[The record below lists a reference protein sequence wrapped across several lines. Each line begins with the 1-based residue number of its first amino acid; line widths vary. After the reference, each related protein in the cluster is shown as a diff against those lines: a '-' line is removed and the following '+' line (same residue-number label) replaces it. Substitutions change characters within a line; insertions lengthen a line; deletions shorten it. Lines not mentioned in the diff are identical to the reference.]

1 MVKRFGYWVFGKD
14 MNNVKL
20 ETLQKNGVT
29 DIFLNYYA
37 FTAHG
42 KSKVVAWIK
51 KAKKYGIKTHIWV
64 QCFFNGDWVNPVN
77 MDLNKKRKEI
87 KGYANTEG
95 VYGIHLDYL
104 RYPGNAYKTSNGTA
118 TITKFVQNVRKD
130 NPKVLLTCAV
140 MPEEDCKKYYG
151 QDISALAKTVDRI
164 IPMQYKGNY
173 EAGTSW
179 LKSTTKYFSGKA
191 KIWSGLQSYKSDD
204 DTTVLSSKELL
215 SDVKTCFNNGA
226 RGVVLFR
233 YGLAPSLNLKSYT
246 TEKKTT
252 TTAKSSTSTT
262 STTKK
267 TNTTTTTASTTKK
280 TTTVASISYKTIVS
294 KAKVIVENAEKNH
307 KSVGKKWSYYIA
319 KAIQNPNKSIKKV
332 TFDYASKPMGDTF
345 NNVKISKTDYI
356 ACAKQLTTFV
366 EKKKRLRNYLDFGK
380 KQIIVRD
387 YTYTLARILIYYD
400 TNKKLPSSSKVN
412 TGVWK
417 KPEPLHDYLTSEG
430 CSGMGQ
436 CNGYY
441 CACNSLQQMFYRLTG
456 IKVSESTI
464 AGWAGTTSSGTDHP
478 GINTAVT
485 QFNRKYNKNVVIEWY
500 NFSDLGSN
508 ESARWTK
515 ISNFIKKG
523 AVFFH
528 LLYRNQWGHYEPI
541 KSVGD
546 YLKILNSLGDSCGDG
561 TYCGYIESRSKGEQI
576 DYINGISQKSVAFLY
591 NK

>member
-1 MVKRFGYWVFGKD
+1 MVKRVGYWVFGKD

-51 KAKKYGIKTHIWV
+51 KAKKYNIKTHIWV
-64 QCFFNGDWVNPVN
+64 QCFYDGDWVNPVN

-118 TITKFVQNVRKD
+118 TITKFVKNVRSD
-130 NPKVLLTCAV
+130 NPKTVLSCAV
-140 MPEEDCKKYYG
+140 MPEEDDKKYYG
-151 QDISALAKTVDRI
+151 QDIDALGKIVDI
-164 IPMQYKGNY
+164 MIPMQYKGNY

-191 KIWSGLQSYKSDD
+191 RVWSGLQSYKSDD
-204 DTTVLSSKELL
+204 DTTVLSTTELL
-215 SDVKTCFNNGA
+215 NDVKTCFNNGA
-226 RGVVLFR
+226 KGVVIFR
-233 YGLAPSLNLKSYT
+233 YGLSHFINVKSYT
-246 TEKKTT
+246 EVKKTT
-252 TTAKSSTSTT
+252 TTSTSTSKT
-262 STTKK
+262 S
-267 TNTTTTTASTTKK
+267 NTKK
-280 TTTVASISYKTIVS
+280 TTTQTVTGSHSYATIVKKAKTIVNS
-294 KAKVIVENAEKNH
+294 AEKEH
-307 KSVGKKWSYYIA
+307 KSVGNKWSYYIA

-332 TFDYASKPMGDTF
+332 ALDNAPKPMGDSF
-345 NNVKISKTDYI
+345 ANVTIKKADYVK
-356 ACAKQLTTFV
+356 CAKQLTTFV
-366 EKKKRLRNYLDFGK
+366 EKNHRLRNYLDFGK
-380 KQIIVRD
+380 KRIRVRD
-387 YTYTLARILIYYD
+387 YNYILSKVLVYYD
-400 TNKKLPSSSKVN
+400 KNKKLASSTKIN
-412 TGVWK
+412 TNVWK
-417 KPEPLHDYLTSEG
+417 KPEPLHDYLTNEG